1 MHIAL
6 IARTDEAHGF
16 VRDSEGMTRALN
28 RSIPFWI
35 LLVVSIGLI
44 VAGTMTVLDHLG
56 TMTTTLK
63 NGSATGLEVYAG
75 QSWIVIGAAL
85 LGAGALGILL
95 TLAVAVV
102 STLLGA
108 ATAKPVVIAPLSS
121 DDEADEL
128 HPEDGLD
135 TLAPAHEIGANPV
148 AADSE
153 EVVGEADPEAEQ
165 ATQNGNSGST
175 ATATKISVK

>member
-1 MHIAL
+1 
-6 IARTDEAHGF
+6 
-16 VRDSEGMTRALN
+16 MTRALN

-35 LLVVSIGLI
+35 LLAVSIGLV

-85 LGAGALGILL
+85 LGAGALGVLL

-102 STLLGA
+102 SALLGA
-108 ATAKPVVIAPLSS
+108 ATAKPVVIAPLSF
-121 DDEADEL
+121 DDDADESG
-128 HPEDGLD
+128 PEDVLEAAVP
-135 TLAPAHEIGANPV
+135 APENG
-148 AADSE
+148 AADPATEATATKVDETATVSE
-153 EVVGEADPEAEQ
+153 PEKEA
-165 ATQNGNSGST
+165 QNGSSGST